1 MGLVAKGAI
10 VVDTIV
16 VTVDDD
22 GNTSS
27 RCEGETAIPNQCG
40 PLTD

>member
-1 MGLVAKGAI
+1 MGLVAMAAI

-16 VTVDDD
+16 VAVDNS
-22 GNTSS
+22 NTSS
-27 RCEGETAIPNQCG
+27 RCEGETAISNQHG